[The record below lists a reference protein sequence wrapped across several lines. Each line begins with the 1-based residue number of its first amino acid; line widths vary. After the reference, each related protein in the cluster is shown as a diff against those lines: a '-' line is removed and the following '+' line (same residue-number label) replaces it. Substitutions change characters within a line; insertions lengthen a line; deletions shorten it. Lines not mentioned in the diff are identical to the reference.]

1 MVLGSGTSGRWAP
14 GALGQSN
21 RAVGTSARKD
31 RCEAS
36 LDGAVGSFRKE
47 LWSPGALGQ
56 YGRAVGTSARKDRCE
71 ASLDGAV
78 GSSGMSCGHRARLVR
93 TTGLL
98 ALARGSIVGEAS
110 WAMGVG

>member
-21 RAVGTSARKD
+21 
-31 RCEAS
+31 
-36 LDGAVGSFRKE
+36 
-47 LWSPGALGQ
+47 
-56 YGRAVGTSARKDRCE
+56 RAVGTSARKDRCE